1 MKTADNVADKA
12 FDKALMTPLR
22 KQYLDIKAAHDDA
35 ILLFRIGDFYEA
47 FDEDA
52 RIIARELDIVLTSK
66 PMGKSLRV
74 PLAGVPHH
82 SLDRHLATLINRGF
96 RIAICEQTG
105 DELDANHQS
114 TTSQDAADNLY
125 DAAHARQNNGSRNL
139 MARRV
144 VRVLTPGTVLE
155 SGLLLAK
162 ANNYIAAVVRDR
174 QRAGIAYADV
184 STGDFF
190 ATETEREDQHTLELE
205 RIRPAELLVPNTA
218 REQQY
223 GRETANKLTRCADE
237 IFEYEWARRIVLEHF
252 NARSL
257 QPFGLHDHRLAV
269 SAVGAL
275 LHYLRDT
282 QNHAGNLQRLR
293 FYHVEEFMRID
304 AQTVRSLE
312 IFESAGG
319 AQSLLTTIDRT
330 CTPMGGRLL
339 RRWLRQPSMDVVE
352 IASRQRHVAWFCANE
367 RARGELNELLKRTG
381 DIERS
386 LARAR
391 AGVASPQETL
401 QLAGSLEQIPAA
413 RRLLQSESRAFG
425 AVLTA
430 LPVCER
436 AVETIRRSVALP
448 EAWTKTAGVI
458 RDGYSE
464 ELDRLRKILRDGR
477 TVLAEMEQR
486 ERARTGIKSLRVGF
500 NKVFGYFIEVTRP
513 NLHLVPADYTRK
525 QTLANAERFVT
536 LELKEYESLVT
547 NAGDR
552 VAELETSLFRRVLS
566 EISGCRQEIL
576 GAAATLAYLDAIC
589 AFAINAVERNYA
601 CPQVTE
607 GRELIIEEGRH
618 PVLETLVAPEAFVS
632 NDVRLGVRDDKAKN
646 TTRIALI
653 TGPNMSGKSTYL
665 RQTALIVL
673 LAQVGSFV
681 PANSA
686 TVGIC
691 DRIFNRS
698 GLYDRLGAGESTF
711 MTEMTET
718 AEILHQATN
727 RSLIIFDELGR
738 GTSTYDGLAVAR
750 AVLEYLHNHPRL
762 QAKTLFATHYHELTE
777 LVKLLPAV
785 ENFYVEIA
793 ERDGEIEFLH
803 RIKKGSA
810 GKSYGVYAAKL
821 AGLPRPVVRRA
832 EQLLGEYESAAHAS
846 QSDLSAVKQ
855 ITTST
860 SGADGVIRELC
871 ELDLDAMSPVEA
883 LMKLFE
889 MRRAAEAIFTEKSG
903 DDLSSHEAGMSTTEV
918 EASGEKNNERTLRR
932 CAER

>member
-1 MKTADNVADKA
+1 MTIADQSNDKSLDNA
-12 FDKALMTPLR
+12 VTPLR
-22 KQYLDIKAAHDDA
+22 RQYLDIKAAHADA

-52 RIIARELDIVLTSK
+52 RTIARELDIVLTSK
-66 PMGKSLRV
+66 PMGKNLRV

-96 RIAICEQTG
+96 RIAICEQTD
-105 DELDANHQS
+105 DEPETPHHQS
-114 TTSQDAADNLY
+114 PTSQNTFGIAQKTDAGKTNTT
-125 DAAHARQNNGSRNL
+125 RNL

-155 SGLLLAK
+155 SGLLIAK
-162 ANNYIAAVVRDR
+162 ANNYIAAIVRDR
-174 QRAGIAYADV
+174 TRAGIAYADV

-190 ATETEREDQHTLELE
+190 ATETERDDQRTLELE
-205 RIRPAELLVPNTA
+205 RIRPSELLVPNAA
-218 REQQY
+218 REQY
-223 GRETANKLTRCADE
+223 GRDATNKLTRCADE
-237 IFEYEWARRIVLEHF
+237 IFEYETARRRVLEHF

-257 QPFGLHDHRLAV
+257 APFGLANMPLAV

-275 LHYLRDT
+275 LAYLQDT
-282 QNHAGNLQRLR
+282 QNHAENLQRLK
-293 FYHVEEFMRID
+293 FYNVEEFMQID

-312 IFESAGG
+312 IFESASGG
-319 AQSLLTTIDRT
+319 RSLLATIDRT
-330 CTPMGGRLL
+330 FTAMGGRLL
-339 RRWLRQPSMDVVE
+339 RRWLRQPSTDVAE
-352 IASRQRHVAWFCANE
+352 ITRRQRHVAWFCANDA
-367 RARGELNELLKRTG
+367 ARRDFGELLKRTG
-381 DIERS
+381 DMERS
-386 LARAR
+386 LTRAR
-391 AGVASPQETL
+391 AGVATPQETL
-401 QLAGSLEQIPAA
+401 LLAESLEQIPAA
-413 RRLLQSESRAFG
+413 RRLLQSETRTFG
-425 AVLTA
+425 ALLTA
-430 LPVCER
+430 LPVCES
-436 AVETIRRSVALP
+436 ALATIRQGVAAP
-448 EAWTKTAGVI
+448 EAWTKTAGII
-458 RDGYSE
+458 RDGYSD

-500 NKVFGYFIEVTRP
+500 NKVFGYFIEITRP

-552 VAELETSLFRRVLS
+552 VAELEASLFRRVLAEVS
-566 EISGCRQEIL
+566 LCRQEIL

-589 AFAINAVERNYA
+589 AFATNAAERNYI

-607 GRELIIEEGRH
+607 GRELVIEEGRH
-618 PVLETLVAPEAFVS
+618 PVLETLVERGAFVS
-632 NDVRLGVRDDKAKN
+632 NDVRLGVPDEKTGNR
-646 TTRIALI
+646 TRIALI

-698 GLYDRLGAGESTF
+698 GLYDRPGAGESTF

-718 AEILHQATN
+718 AEILHQATS
-727 RSLIIFDELGR
+727 RSLVIFDELGR

-777 LVKLLPAV
+777 LAGLLPAV

-832 EQLLGEYESAAHAS
+832 EQLLGEYETDARTSVS
-846 QSDLSAVKQ
+846 GVKQSDSA
-855 ITTST
+855 S
-860 SGADGVIRELC
+860 SSADAVIEELRR
-871 ELDLDAMSPVEA
+871 LDLNALSPVEA

-889 MRRAAEAIFTEKSG
+889 
-903 DDLSSHEAGMSTTEV
+903 
-918 EASGEKNNERTLRR
+918 LRR
-932 CAER
+932 FAETETTGEANVERATTTNTSRAIKSA